1 MRKQFMAFLK
11 KLFSTPQIKDKKWRK
26 IQAALN
32 YSGFTAQ
39 ERLMIRSIV
48 SIGDL
53 IASDIM
59 IPRVDVTRIQFNVN
73 KKDLIQLMKTSLY
86 SRFPVYGGNVDDI
99 KGVLHIRD
107 IFQLLLGSEKNFQ
120 IKKHLQDPIFVPE
133 TRPLLDILNDLQKEY
148 KQMAIVMDEYGGF
161 SGIITMED
169 IMEEIIGDIRDES
182 DDKKEAIITQDHLQ
196 YSVDAREDL
205 EAVNEKI
212 QLNLTDPN
220 ADSLGG
226 YVINLFGY
234 IPKKGEKI
242 EHQGVH
248 YRIAAK
254 RGNSITRIIIN
265 VSEELFHHLQ
275 ESSPVDEINE

>member
-1 MRKQFMAFLK
+1 MRKQFMEFLK
-11 KLFSTPQIKDKKWRK
+11 KLFSTPQIKDKKWCK
-26 IQAALN
+26 IQAAFN
-32 YSGFTAQ
+32 CSSFTAQ
-39 ERLMIRSIV
+39 EKSMIRSII

-73 KKDLIQLMKTSLY
+73 KKDLTQLMKTSLY
-86 SRFPVYGGNVDDI
+86 SRFPVYGDNVDDI
-99 KGVLHIRD
+99 RGVLHIRD
-107 IFQLLLGSEKNFQ
+107 IFQLLLGSEKDFQ
-120 IKKHLQDPIFVPE
+120 IKKYLQDPIFVPE

-182 DDKKEAIITQDHLQ
+182 DDKKEAIIAQDHLQ

-212 QLNLTDPN
+212 QLSLTDPN

-242 EHQGVH
+242 EYQGVN

-265 VSEELFHHLQ
+265 VSEELFRHLQ

>member
-1 MRKQFMAFLK
+1 MAFLK

-182 DDKKEAIITQDHLQ
+182 DDKKEAIIAQDHLQ

-242 EHQGVH
+242 EYQGVH

-275 ESSPVDEINE
+275 ESLPVDEINE